1 MSVRIVDIARTA
13 GVSPATVSLALNG
26 KPGVG
31 DDTRRRI
38 AALARKLGYRP
49 LRPAGRPARPGE
61 SICLLHVAR
70 HGHTVNRDHDV
81 FIADYI
87 DGLGQAS
94 KQAGLKLEIATFKHT
109 PIAEIIE
116 RAEQQ
121 PGAGLVVLG
130 TELSTA
136 DVAAFSAVGR
146 PLVFLDTWCDFLPF
160 DFVDMN
166 NRDAVFTVVS
176 HLAARGHR
184 RIGMV
189 KAGAADGGWE
199 TRNLRLREEAFVESL
214 ARCGLPFEDRFV
226 FATDST
232 FHGAHDDMLGILRRG
247 AELPSA
253 LFCANDIIACGCLK
267 ALSAQ
272 RVRVPH
278 DVSLVG
284 FDDLP
289 LAAVSDPPLTTV
301 QVSKAEMGRTAVQ
314 LLVGRISGENTAPPV
329 KVLVGGRLVER
340 ESVRLL
346 TDAARAAAGEAKAP
360 RGRAAAEGPPR
371 ARDPREGGRG
381 RLERR

>member
-1 MSVRIVDIARTA
+1 LSVRIVDIARAA

-31 DDTRRRI
+31 EETRRRVG
-38 AALARKLGYRP
+38 ALARKLGYRP
-49 LRPAGRPARPGE
+49 PRAAARAGRPGE
-61 SICLLHVAR
+61 AICLLHVAR

-87 DGLGQAS
+87 EGLGQAS
-94 KQAGLKLEIATFKHT
+94 KQAGLKLEVVTFRQT
-109 PIAEIIE
+109 PIDEIIA
-116 RAEQQ
+116 RARQQ

-130 TELSTA
+130 TELSA
-136 DVAAFSAVGR
+136 SDVEAFAAVEK
-146 PLVFLDTWCDFLPF
+146 PLVFLDTYREFLPF

-166 NRDAVFTVVS
+166 NEDAVFTVVS

-189 KAGAADGGWE
+189 KGGSPDGGWE

-214 ARCGLPFEDRFV
+214 ARCGLPVEPRFL
-226 FATDST
+226 FTTDAT
-232 FHGAHDDMLGILRRG
+232 FHGAHGDMLAILRRG
-247 AELPSA
+247 AELPTA
-253 LFCANDIIACGCLK
+253 LFCANDIIACGCLR
-267 ALSAQ
+267 AL
-272 RVRVPH
+272 REGGVRVPQ

-301 QVSKAEMGRTAVQ
+301 QVSKAEIGRMAVQ
-314 LLVGRISGENTAPPV
+314 LLVGRIRAENAAPPV

-340 ESVRLL
+340 ESVRVV
-346 TDAARAAAGEAKAP
+346 AAGAP
-360 RGRAAAEGPPR
+360 RV
-371 ARDPREGGRG
+371 
-381 RLERR
+381 RLRRPV

>member
-1 MSVRIVDIARTA
+1 LSVRIVDIARAA
-13 GVSPATVSLALNG
+13 GVSPATVSLALND

-31 DDTRRRI
+31 DETRRRI

-49 LRPAGRPARPGE
+49 PRSALRARPGE
-61 SICLLHVAR
+61 AVCLLHIAR

-87 DGLGQAS
+87 EGLGQAS
-94 KQAGLKLEIATFKHT
+94 KQAGLKLEVATFRHT

-116 RAEQQ
+116 RARQQ
-121 PGAGLVVLG
+121 PAAGLVVLG
-130 TELSTA
+130 TELSA
-136 DVAAFSAVGR
+136 SDVEAFSAVEK
-146 PLVFLDTWCDFLPF
+146 PLVFLDTWREYLPF

-166 NRDAVFTVVS
+166 NQDAVYTVVS
-176 HLAARGHR
+176 HLKARGHR

-189 KAGAADGGWE
+189 KGGPADGGYE
-199 TRNLRLREEAFVESL
+199 TRNLRLREEAFVASL
-214 ARCGLPFEDRFV
+214 ARCGLPFEERFV

-232 FHGAHDDMLGILRRG
+232 FHGAHDDMLAILRRR
-247 AELPSA
+247 AQLPTA
-253 LFCANDIIACGCLK
+253 LFCANDIMACGCLK
-267 ALSAQ
+267 ALRAEG
-272 RVRVPH
+272 VRVPE

-301 QVSKAEMGRTAVQ
+301 QVSKAEIGRMAVQ
-314 LLVGRISGENTAPPV
+314 LLVGRIRSENAAPPV

-340 ESVRLL
+340 QSVRLVSDGARVGAG
-346 TDAARAAAGEAKAP
+346 DAGPARS
-360 RGRAAAEGPPR
+360 RATPPR
-371 ARDPREGGRG
+371 AARSREPGQG